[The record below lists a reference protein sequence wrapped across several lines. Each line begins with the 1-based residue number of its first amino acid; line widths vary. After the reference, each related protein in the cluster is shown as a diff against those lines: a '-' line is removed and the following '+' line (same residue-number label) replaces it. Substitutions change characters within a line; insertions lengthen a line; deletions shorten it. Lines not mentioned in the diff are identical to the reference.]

1 RPACPVRSGSSPT
14 WWTRVAEEAPGAEP
28 HDGNERW
35 GRLYAV
41 VLAALAL
48 EIAGLWVL
56 ERVFR

>member
-1 RPACPVRSGSSPT
+1 MG
-14 WWTRVAEEAPGAEP
+14 EPGE
-28 HDGNERW
+28 GGQERW
-35 GRLYAV
+35 GRLYAL

>member
-1 RPACPVRSGSSPT
+1 MRVGEPAEG
-14 WWTRVAEEAPGAEP
+14 GEP
-28 HDGNERW
+28 RW
-35 GRLYAV
+35 GRLYAL